1 MKICPNCR
9 SQLGDEATFCP
20 MCGIQLPAG
29 APQQPPV
36 YQQVPQYDPF
46 DHTAE
51 FDPKDISDNKVYAM
65 LLYLLGIPGIIIALL
80 ASSSSKYVSFHLR
93 QSLKFVVTETLLTLA
108 SALLCFTFIVPIAAS
123 IMIVVLSVIKIIC
136 FFQICGG
143 KAKEPAII
151 RSLSFLK

>member
-1 MKICPNCR
+1 MKFCPNCR
-9 SQLGDEATFCP
+9 SQLSDETTFCP
-20 MCGIQLPAG
+20 MCGVQLPVG

-36 YQQVPQYDPF
+36 YQPQYAPY
-46 DHTAE
+46 DHPAE
-51 FDPKDISDNKVYAM
+51 FDPRDISDNKGYAM

-80 ASSSSKYVSFHLR
+80 AANSSKYVAFHLR
-93 QSLKFVVTETLLTLA
+93 QALKFVVTETLLTLA